1 MHVSKAWIIR
11 RLVVVLAVASLFA
24 ALAPG
29 AEAATSLKSLAKAVK
44 KLQHDNK
51 VLSKR
56 VKMQAAALN
65 GLVGCMQ
72 FVNLTQYGDGDGG
85 TFGYAY
91 GSAGAGFDPPLGLF
105 ATTGVD
111 ATATGDTGTPF
122 LIIAPE
128 CQSAG
133 RSSAARA
140 FGPMFQAG
148 SLATSSARR

>member
-1 MHVSKAWIIR
+1 MKT
-11 RLVVVLAVASLFA
+11 RLFVVLALAVALFVS
-24 ALAPG
+24 LAPS
-29 AEAATSLKSLAKAVK
+29 AEATPTLKSLAKAVK

-56 VKMQAAALN
+56 VKAQTAALN

-72 FVNLTQYGDGDGG
+72 FVNLTQYGDGANG
-85 TFGYAY
+85 TFGYI
-91 GSAGAGFDPPLGLF
+91 FDNDALNPASTPF
-105 ATTGVD
+105 ATTGIDV
-111 ATATGDTGTPF
+111 AQPGDGFSSF

-128 CQSAG
+128 CQSAA

>member
-51 VLSKR
+51 ALSKR
-56 VKMQAAALN
+56 LKVQTANLN

-72 FVNLTQYGDGDGG
+72 FVNLTQYGDDAG
-85 TFGYAY
+85 TFGYAF
-91 GSAGAGFDPPLGLF
+91 GVAPFDPVAAIL
-105 ATTGVD
+105 TTGVD
-111 ATATGDTGTPF
+111 ATAVGDTGTPF

-128 CQSAG
+128 CQSAA

-140 FGPMFQAG
+140 FGPMFPAG
-148 SLATSSARR
+148 SLATSSARP